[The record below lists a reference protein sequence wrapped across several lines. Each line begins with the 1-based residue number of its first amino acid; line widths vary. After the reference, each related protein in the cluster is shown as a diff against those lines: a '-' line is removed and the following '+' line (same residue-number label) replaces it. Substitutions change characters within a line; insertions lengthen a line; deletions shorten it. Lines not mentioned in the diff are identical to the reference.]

1 MILRPVMSI
10 MRHNDVNDV
19 NLSHILGIG
28 RIRLLSTDEI
38 QSVMSFLPVLYKYIF
53 ASNSLQNAE
62 YLLSIVQINRINL
75 LSGKPLLLSPAS
87 MYRNYNYGN
96 FNRNFFSGYK
106 NKNYYDDYVNF
117 HDKYNFG
124 L

>member
-1 MILRPVMSI
+1 MSKI
-10 MRHNDVNDV
+10 FTSFIYNVDSY
-19 NLSHILGIG
+19 LPQIQK
-28 RIRLLSTDEI
+28 RISPFNCANKPDKI
-38 QSVMSFLPVLYKYIF
+38 DYI
-53 ASNSLQNAE
+53 
-62 YLLSIVQINRINL
+62 
-75 LSGKPLLLSPAS
+75 SGKPLLLSPAS

>member
-1 MILRPVMSI
+1 MGYNALEYVSFTILKE
-10 MRHNDVNDV
+10 
-19 NLSHILGIG
+19 L
-28 RIRLLSTDEI
+28 
-38 QSVMSFLPVLYKYIF
+38 F
-53 ASNSLQNAE
+53 ASNSELNNI
-62 YLLSIVQINRINL
+62 YPLFNSVQINRMNL
-75 LSGKPLLLSPAS
+75 FSGKPLLLSPAS